1 MITDEAL
8 FVRLA
13 MSHVHEMKRLTVALD
28 AEPESDELRRLL
40 EDELSY
46 GVYLKE
52 QTPLSWRT
60 P

>member
-1 MITDEAL
+1 
-8 FVRLA
+8 

-52 QTPLSWRT
+52 QTPVSWRT